1 MASTQENT
9 ESNVYYE
16 IAENR
21 DQIPEYIEVTGDAE
35 YMRVIPPPSNT
46 TVASAPPAGNVMLT
60 PNIANQQLQGSQP
73 PVNPNYQSTS
83 QPQQLPPQPQPQQPY
98 LQPQMPP
105 HQQQTA
111 DNQPQ
116 QNPVTY
122 PAPPP
127 YQQYDQKGSLP
138 PPPYQ
143 PQEIQ
148 TIQPQPIHAMPY
160 NMSQQ
165 GQGVVIQQPQQFQQM
180 PFQPVTVINTSDAGQ
195 SNLIQGMAITSIV
208 LSAIATVCVLGC
220 LFTIPAIVLGSLAL
234 NRSAAEDTRKKFA
247 ITSMV
252 LTVTVWIIYVALLLI
267 LIFQ

>member
-1 MASTQENT
+1 
-9 ESNVYYE
+9 
-16 IAENR
+16 
-21 DQIPEYIEVTGDAE
+21 
-35 YMRVIPPPSNT
+35 
-46 TVASAPPAGNVMLT
+46 MLT

-73 PVNPNYQSTS
+73 PVNPNYQLDPATAASHT
-83 QPQQLPPQPQPQQPY
+83 PQPQQPY

-111 DNQPQ
+111 ENQPQ

-195 SNLIQGMAITSIV
+195 SNSIQGMAITSIV

-220 LFTIPAIVLGSLAL
+220 LCTIPAIVLGSLAFKQIRGGRHKEKIRYHFYGFDSYSMDHICCL
-234 NRSAAEDTRKKFA
+234 IIDFNNRRLRGCGAEAALK
-247 ITSMV
+247 
-252 LTVTVWIIYVALLLI
+252 
-267 LIFQ
+267 